1 MLFRSMDV
9 TTPPLYALAHG
20 RQWMALPARRS
31 RSTLALPSCLLA
43 RGEPLWL
50 PGLTL
55 AADRS
60 AAWVTTSLAVAE
72 ERRRLVWQT
81 SGIVSHVRRVG

>member
-1 MLFRSMDV
+1 M

-20 RQWMALPARRS
+20 CQWLALPAKRPRRPP
-31 RSTLALPSCLLA
+31 TLPPCLLA
-43 RGEPLWL
+43 HGEPLWL

-55 AADRS
+55 AFDRS

-72 ERRRLVWQT
+72 ERRRLAWQAC
-81 SGIVSHVRRVG
+81 GIVSHVRRVG